1 MPPITLYN
9 LQASRSIRIAWLLE
23 ELGLDYTLELANR
36 QSDSKAPQWFKDKSG
51 NPLGKFPTLKD
62 GSRRPSKSPNNDDSA
77 DDGDNDDE
85 LIIYESGAIVEYL
98 LERYDT
104 EKKYLPSDARE
115 RIMARTWLHA
125 SEGTFMVHALSLVY
139 AQWFMPDAKGGN
151 QGLLEETQKGMAV
164 NVQKDLDWL
173 EGELAKGEET
183 EGQGRKWLVGNRLTV
198 ADIMMVFSVDY
209 ILVKGLAKP
218 EKGQEWKRTEKW
230 LKTCKREEGFQKALK
245 KTGYQL

>member
-1 MPPITLYN
+1 M
-9 LQASRSIRIAWLLE
+9 
-23 ELGLDYTLELANR
+23 DYTIEFANR

-62 GSRRPSKSPNNDDSA
+62 GPSKSPNDDE
-77 DDGDNDDE
+77 DE

-98 LERYDT
+98 LETYDT
-104 EKKYLPSDARE
+104 DKRFLPSDAKE

-139 AQWFMPDAKGGN
+139 AQWFMPDAKAGN

-173 EGELAKGEET
+173 EGELAKGEEM
-183 EGQGRKWLVGNRLTV
+183 EGQGRRWLVGNSLTV

-209 ILVKGLAKP
+209 ILFKGLAKP
-218 EKGQEWKRTEKW
+218 EKGQAWKRTEKW
-230 LKTCKREEGFQKALK
+230 LQSCKKEAGFQKALK